1 MKSLL
6 VSISGVRGVVGEGLT
21 PDVALR
27 YALAFGNYCKG
38 GKVFLGRDTRTSGEM
53 LRGAVVCGLLAAGC
67 DVVDMGIC
75 PTPTVGIVAEE
86 LRAYGLVITA
96 SHNPI
101 QWNGLKFIGKDGI
114 FLSQK
119 QVEKLKR
126 MVQNSMFPY
135 KSWNR
140 MGKLRVSELLILK
153 HISKVL
159 RLRYIREQRIRKRK
173 LQVVLDCNNGA
184 GSEIAGM
191 LLKVLGCRIIELN
204 SKPCGT
210 FAHPAEPL
218 PQNIR
223 MLCQKVKKTKADI
236 GFALDPDGDRLAVVS
251 DKGVPLGEENT
262 LALAARFVLGKNP
275 GNMAINVSTSK
286 IMEEIAKEFGVK
298 VFRTKVGEA
307 FVAKKLKR
315 VKGVI
320 GGEGNGGVIL
330 PELNSGRDALGGMAL
345 ILEYLAESRKTI
357 SELSKELP
365 SFHMVKKKI
374 GIKGDLNPKLKK
386 LENRFKNVKI
396 NRVDGLRL
404 DFSDSWLHIR
414 KSNTEAAVRIIAEAK
429 SKGMANKLANKA
441 INILK

>member
-1 MKSLL
+1 MKNLL
-6 VSISGVRGVVGEGLT
+6 VSISGVRGIVGEGLT
-21 PDVALR
+21 PEVALR
-27 YALAFGNYCKG
+27 YALAFGNYCKA

-53 LRGAVVCGLLAAGC
+53 LRGAVVCGLLASGC
-67 DVVDMGIC
+67 DVVDLGIC
-75 PTPTVGIVAEE
+75 PTPTVGIAAEE
-86 LRAYGLVITA
+86 SRAYGLVITA

-114 FLSQK
+114 FLSEEQG
-119 QVEKLKR
+119 EKLER
-126 MVQNSMFPY
+126 MVQSSMIPY

-153 HISKVL
+153 HISKIL
-159 RLRYIREQRIRKRK
+159 KLRYIKAQRIEKRK
-173 LQVVLDCNNGA
+173 LRVVLDCNNGA

-191 LLKVLGCRIIELN
+191 LLEVLGCRIIELN
-204 SKPCGT
+204 CKPCGT

-223 MLCQKVKKTKADI
+223 MLCRKVKKTRANI

-251 DKGVPLGEENT
+251 EKGMPLGEENT
-262 LALAARFVLGKNP
+262 LALAAKFILGKNP

-286 IMEEIAKEFGVK
+286 VIEEIAREFGVK
-298 VFRTKVGEA
+298 VYRTKVGEA
-307 FVAKKLKR
+307 FVARKLKK

-330 PELNSGRDALGGMAL
+330 PELHSGRDALVGMAL
-345 ILEYLAESRKTI
+345 ILEYMAESRKPI

-365 SFHMVKKKI
+365 TFHMVKKKI
-374 GIKGDLNPKLKK
+374 GIKGNLNPKLKK

-404 DFSDSWLHIR
+404 DFTDSWLHIR
-414 KSNTEAAVRIIAEAK
+414 KSNTEPVVRIIAEAK

-441 INILK
+441 INILR